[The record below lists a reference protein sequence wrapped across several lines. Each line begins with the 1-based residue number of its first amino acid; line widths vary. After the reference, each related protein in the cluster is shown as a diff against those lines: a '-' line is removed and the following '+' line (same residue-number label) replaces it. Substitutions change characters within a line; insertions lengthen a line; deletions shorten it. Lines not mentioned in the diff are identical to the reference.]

1 MFAVRV
7 VVVAVWGVAYFFVE
21 TTGVELGEEIQDG
34 EARRPRASKGEKET
48 GARSD
53 PSAAGLERFWRHKE
67 CDASEEEEKEIGA
80 KARADSALAAAENSR

>member
-1 MFAVRV
+1 L
-7 VVVAVWGVAYFFVE
+7 VE
-21 TTGVELGEEIQDG
+21 TTGVELGEEIQDR
-34 EARRPRASKGEKET
+34 EARRPRTEGEKET

-67 CDASEEEEKEIGA
+67 CDAREEEEKEIGA